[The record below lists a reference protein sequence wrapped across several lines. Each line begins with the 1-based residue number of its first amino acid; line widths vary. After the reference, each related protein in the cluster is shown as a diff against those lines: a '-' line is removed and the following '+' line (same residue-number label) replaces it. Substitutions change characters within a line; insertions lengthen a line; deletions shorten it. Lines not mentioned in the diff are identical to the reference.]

1 MGTAGYAKG
10 WKCTDF
16 FETFGNG
23 GGSYERGREGFVGFL
38 RVGRFV
44 HIPGK
49 MLWLGEQGGAGV
61 DGSVVRGVETVLAG
75 DVYQTGIGPLSYLF
89 HGRLGFKTW
98 LSTSHIYVLSLQ
110 AKLTEQRSNPPPTQ
124 SPSIRS
130 PILPLPSPYPGPNPH
145 ITPNISK

>member
-61 DGSVVRGVETVLAG
+61 EGSVVRGVETVFAGGIYTRLASVRCPTSSTVDWG
-75 DVYQTGIGPLSYLF
+75 S
-89 HGRLGFKTW
+89 RLG
-98 LSTSHIYVLSLQ
+98 YPP
-110 AKLTEQRSNPPPTQ
+110 LTFMSNPFR
-124 SPSIRS
+124 PS
-130 PILPLPSPYPGPNPH
+130 
-145 ITPNISK
+145 